1 MVVGEARDHEQNR
14 KCQNCELDAKTLGF
28 RRKAGYAGKP
38 ASNSLQPRASNLI
51 TIRVCYELQMRASVL
66 SLRQKPT
73 QQWPVP
79 SWLQVPHDLPLNI
92 GKIFCSNTALS
103 EFIRHVGVIFTD
115 SWNMLNILKTSSDTL
130 C

>member
-28 RRKAGYAGKP
+28 RRKAECVGGL
-38 ASNSLQPRASNLI
+38 ASNSLQPVASNLLI
-51 TIRVCYELQMRASVL
+51 IIVYYELQMRASVL

-79 SWLQVPHDLPLNI
+79 SWLQVPHDSPLNNE
-92 GKIFCSNTALS
+92 KSSA
-103 EFIRHVGVIFTD
+103 VILLYQDFFTI
-115 SWNMLNILKTSSDTL
+115 WG
-130 C
+130 